1 MTPRRLPWPVLFAL
15 VTLASLA
22 AHVSAHGL
30 LAPAGGAPHAHHHGE
45 TTHWRACATVCG
57 LVLAAALAAYL
68 VESCRRGRAV
78 HPPVWLAALLPPVAF
93 AVSGG
98 LGTRQLVLGLLL
110 QLPVAGVFLL
120 VARVLPRRAAALG
133 RALRSASRP
142 RLAALAP
149 AWRPALLV
157 PVPARAPAGRGAL
170 ERGPPPFHRA

>member
-1 MTPRRLPWPVLFAL
+1 
-15 VTLASLA
+15 
-22 AHVSAHGL
+22 
-30 LAPAGGAPHAHHHGE
+30 
-45 TTHWRACATVCG
+45 
-57 LVLAAALAAYL
+57 
-68 VESCRRGRAV
+68 V

-120 VARVLPRRAAALG
+120 VARVLPRSAAALG

-157 PVPARAPAGRGAL
+157 PVAVRAPAGRGAL